1 MSASNPTVRRPS
13 RLRVALGLS
22 LIAAVSIT
30 AGFARSRRGDGGRP
44 EVAQPEV
51 TVTANTEAPSSAPPV
66 ERSSTTTTEP
76 TTLPTTATVTEAP
89 PAPAFPNA
97 SSTGVDADAALVLIE
112 SRDRPL
118 IVTEDLDGISY
129 TGTIEI
135 GADDVTISNSR
146 IVATT
151 LNAAIWNRNGHSNV
165 TVRDSTI
172 ICFRE
177 GEPGA
182 AGVAG
187 IQNVLGND
195 ISGCADG
202 IKAGSGSLSR
212 GNYIHDLG
220 FGEATHNDGIQIQ
233 AGDDIRIVNNTIITY
248 TDDPAT
254 KQANAGVFAQ
264 AESGPITRLTVA
276 NNFVDGFGFSLRI
289 RGERLTGAKIVDNV
303 IGLGHFF
310 GALLVD
316 GGAENPANNNL
327 VGNNY
332 RPDGSLI

>member
-1 MSASNPTVRRPS
+1 M
-13 RLRVALGLS
+13 LG
-22 LIAAVSIT
+22 LIAALSFS
-30 AGFARSRRGDGGRP
+30 AGFATSRLGDNRRPDIAQPP
-44 EVAQPEV
+44 EVSV
-51 TVTANTEAPSSAPPV
+51 TPLPQAPSSGPPI
-66 ERSSTTTTEP
+66 ERSTTTVAATVQATVPTSSTT
-76 TTLPTTATVTEAP
+76 EAAP
-89 PAPAFPNA
+89 EPAFPNA
-97 SSTGVDADAALVLIE
+97 SSTGVDPDASLILVE

-129 TGTIEI
+129 TGNIEI
-135 GADDVTISNSR
+135 GADGVTISNSR

-151 LNAAIWNRNGHSNV
+151 LNAAVWNRNGHSNV
-165 TVRDSTI
+165 TIRDSTI

-187 IQNVLGND
+187 IQNVFGND

-202 IKAGSGSLSR
+202 IKAGGGAHIR

-248 TDDPAT
+248 TDDPAVR
-254 KQANAGVFAQ
+254 QANAGVFAQ
-264 AESGPITRLTVA
+264 AESGPIRRLTIA
-276 NNFVDGFGFSLRI
+276 NNYVDGFGFSLRI
-289 RGERLTGAKIVDNV
+289 RGERLSDSKIVDNV
-303 IGLGHFF
+303 IGPGHFF